1 MTQETALA
9 PTTQIPSINGLREL
23 AGRYDA
29 ILCDVWGVLIDG
41 KKHFPHAAHA
51 LARFRAEG
59 GRVVLVTNASRP
71 DAEVRRQLLGLGLPE
86 TAFDD
91 LVSAGELTLNEMV
104 ARKGQAC
111 YHLGPPRDNGLF
123 EEAERRLGAPVR
135 KVPPEAADYV
145 VCTGLFEERAEIPQD
160 YDERLA
166 ALKARDLVM
175 VCANPD
181 IVVAIGDDIVYCA
194 GALAERYTAMGGK
207 VLMFGKP
214 HPPVYAAARERLA
227 RLAGRPVPD
236 SRIVAIGDG
245 ALTDLAGAGRAGLD
259 CVFIT
264 DGVHG
269 EELRPNGEDMDPAA
283 LERLIETAGAR
294 PVALARALFWYKG
307 ASGPQ
312 PFQLETIR

>member
-1 MTQETALA
+1 LSEAVCDIA
-9 PTTQIPSINGLREL
+9 EIAGLHDL

-41 KKHFPHAAHA
+41 KKHFPQAAAA
-51 LARFRAEG
+51 LKTFRDRG
-59 GRVVLVTNASRP
+59 GKVVLVTNASRP

-86 TAFDD
+86 DAFDD
-91 LVSAGELTLNEMV
+91 LVSAGELTLADMV
-104 ARKGQAC
+104 ARKGQAV

-123 EEAERRLGAPVR
+123 EEAARRLGAPLR
-135 KVPPEAADYV
+135 KVGPEAADYV
-145 VCTGLFEERAEIPQD
+145 VCTGLFEEKAEIPQD

-166 ALKARDLVM
+166 ALKARDLTM
-175 VCANPD
+175 LCANPD
-181 IVVAIGDDIVYCA
+181 IVVAIGDDVVYCA
-194 GALAERYTAMGGK
+194 GALAERYAAMGGD

-214 HPPVYAAARERLA
+214 HAPIYDAARARLA
-227 RLAGRPVPD
+227 RLTGAPVPD

-269 EELRPNGEDMDPAA
+269 EELRPGGAGVDGAA
-283 LERLIETAGAR
+283 LARLIAVAGAR
-294 PVALARALFWYKG
+294 PVALARAIFW
-307 ASGPQ
+307 
-312 PFQLETIR
+312 

>member
-1 MTQETALA
+1 MQAA
-9 PTTQIPSINGLREL
+9 AAARAAGIPEIGGLRDI

-41 KKHFPHAAHA
+41 KKHFPAAADA
-51 LARFRAEG
+51 LRRFRSAG
-59 GRVVLVTNASRP
+59 GRVLLVTNASRP

-86 TAFDD
+86 DAFDD
-91 LVSAGELTLNEMV
+91 LVSAGELTLREMV
-104 ARKGQAC
+104 SRKGQAC

-123 EEAERRLGAPVR
+123 EEAGRRLGAPVR
-135 KVPPEAADYV
+135 KVSPEEADYV
-145 VCTGLFEERAEIPQD
+145 VCTGLLEERAETPQD

-175 VCANPD
+175 LCANPD
-181 IVVAIGDDIVYCA
+181 IVVAIGDDLVYCA
-194 GALAERYTAMGGK
+194 GALAERYAAMGGK

-227 RLAGRPVPD
+227 RLAGRPVAD
-236 SRIVAIGDG
+236 SRIVAVGDG

-269 EELRPNGEDMDPAA
+269 EELRPSGEQVDPSA
-283 LERLIETAGAR
+283 LERLIAAAGAR
-294 PVALARALFWYKG
+294 PVALARAVFW
-307 ASGPQ
+307 
-312 PFQLETIR
+312 

>member
-1 MTQETALA
+1 MTQATVAA
-9 PTTQIPSINGLREL
+9 PAARIPQIDGLHDI
-23 AGRYDA
+23 AGRYEA

-41 KKHFPHAAHA
+41 KKHFPQAADA
-51 LARFRAEG
+51 LRRFRDQG
-59 GRVVLVTNASRP
+59 GKVVLVTNASRP

-111 YHLGPPRDNGLF
+111 HHLGPPRDNGLF
-123 EEAERRLGAPVR
+123 EEAGRRLGAPVR
-135 KVPPEAADYV
+135 KVSPEEADYV
-145 VCTGLFEERAEIPQD
+145 VCTGLFDERAEIPQD

-175 VCANPD
+175 ICANPD

-194 GALAERYTAMGGK
+194 GALAERYAAMGGK

-236 SRIVAIGDG
+236 QRIVAIGDG

-259 CVFIT
+259 CVFVT
-264 DGVHG
+264 DGVHA
-269 EELRPNGEDMDPAA
+269 EELRPAGEDIDPAA
-283 LERLIETAGAR
+283 LERLVKTAGAR
-294 PVALARALFWYKG
+294 PVALARALFW
-307 ASGPQ
+307 
-312 PFQLETIR
+312 